1 MEQSYDIRLVGL
13 DLDGTVFD
21 DQKRISAENQ
31 AAICEACRRGVQ
43 VLPATGRPLN
53 AVPEEFLRIPGV
65 RYALT
70 SNGARV
76 VDLTTGASVVE
87 LLIET
92 PLALTALRELSRFD
106 GSIDLFWQGK
116 AYAEPRNIELAAA
129 RTVPEL
135 RSYIYSSRVA
145 VDDLP
150 AWLERQTQGP
160 EKITMFFADPAER
173 ERCRRAAE
181 GLGLTVSSSLP
192 ANLEMNAPGVD
203 KGQGLLA
210 LAEVLGYTPAQVMAC
225 GDSGN
230 DTAMLRAA
238 GLGVAMANST
248 PDILALADAVT
259 GSNNESGVAQAIQK
273 YVLNSR

>member
-31 AAICEACRRGVQ
+31 AAIREACRRGVQ

-76 VDLTTGASVVE
+76 VDLTTGESVVE

-210 LAEVLGYTPAQVMAC
+210 LAEVLGHTPAQVMAC

>member
-31 AAICEACRRGVQ
+31 AAIREACRRGVQ

-116 AYAEPRNIELAAA
+116 AYAEPRSIELAAA

>member
-1 MEQSYDIRLVGL
+1 MEQTYDIRVVGL

-21 DQKRISAENQ
+21 DQKTISARNR
-31 AAICEACRRGVQ
+31 AAITEACRRGVQ

-53 AVPEEFLRIPGV
+53 AVPEEFLSIPGV

-76 VDLTTGASVVE
+76 IDLTTGESVVE
-87 LLIET
+87 LLVDKE
-92 PLALTALRELSRFD
+92 LALTALRELSRFD
-106 GSIDLFWQGK
+106 GSMDVFWRGK
-116 AYAEPRNIELAAA
+116 AYAEPKNIRLAAD

-135 RSYIYSSRVA
+135 RRYIFDSRVA

-150 AWLERQTQGP
+150 AWLAQQDQGP

-173 ERCRRAAE
+173 ERCRIAAE
-181 GLGLTVSSSLP
+181 ALGLTVSSSLP
-192 ANLEMNAPGVD
+192 ANLEMNGPGVD
-203 KGQGLLA
+203 KGRGLLA
-210 LAEVLGYTPAQVMAC
+210 LAGALGFGPGQVMAC

-230 DTAMLRAA
+230 DTAMLLAA

-248 PDILALADAVT
+248 PDILAVADAVT
-259 GSNNESGVAQAIQK
+259 GSNNESGVAQAIEK
-273 YVLNSR
+273 YVLNCQ